1 MHNFELET
9 FMSLYDDK
17 TNDIIEYIKN
27 CSDKEIK
34 INDITNKYYR
44 YMYENNYDIYIE
56 LVKKKFEY
64 NEYKII
70 NYIITNDKY
79 SADKIIPAVEIY
91 KNNNWLEEDYNII
104 GKLLHINILRKEEDN
119 NMLYD
124 YAIKLYEYLNLNPEK
139 YDILAC
145 NGERIDIYCIY
156 KLLNYYKNKNYN
168 IKKDI
173 ISYIRL
179 NSRNYCLYDYYYS
192 NSYHSNN
199 PHIDIIT
206 KIIDFL
212 IDNNLDV
219 FTNKYNF
226 PLGIAYFKNW
236 DLLKKVLDIYVKNN
250 IKFNCNIKN
259 DNITILC
266 ENDLL
271 YIISKYFPLEAV
283 IYILDYCKENTQD
296 IYKKTKTGFNF
307 IDYII
312 ESNTIDVLK
321 YILSNN
327 YIITNNKLE
336 VYSPCHKCHNGEQH
350 ECNFHEIDTEFISM
364 KRYGVKLCDLDKV
377 TKDEYIMDYN
387 YSYFCPDESCE
398 ECIKFR
404 EKY

>member
-9 FMSLYDDK
+9 FMSLFDDK

-27 CSDKEIK
+27 CSDKEIIIKNISGNYHSK
-34 INDITNKYYR
+34 IVFGKKFDID
-44 YMYENNYDIYIE
+44 ME
-56 LVKKKFEY
+56 LVKKKFEC
-64 NEYKII
+64 NNYKII
-70 NYIITNDKY
+70 NKIISNGYI
-79 SADKIIPAVEIY
+79 SEDKIISAVEIY

-104 GKLLHINILRKEEDN
+104 GNLLRI
-119 NMLYD
+119 YD
-124 YAIKLYEYLNLNPEK
+124 YAIKLYEYLNLNPDK

-145 NGERIDIYCIY
+145 TGKIIDIHTIY

-173 ISYIRL
+173 VSYIRF
-179 NSRNYCLYDYYYS
+179 NVGHFYND
-192 NSYHSNN
+192 SYHIDESF
-199 PHIDIIT
+199 IDIIT
-206 KIIDFL
+206 KIVNFL

-236 DLLKKVLDIYVKNN
+236 DLLKKVLDIHIKNN
-250 IKFNCNIKN
+250 IPFNCNIKN
-259 DNITILC
+259 DNFTIFC
-266 ENDLL
+266 ENELL
-271 YIISKYFPLEAV
+271 YQISKYFPLEAV

-296 IYKKTKTGFNF
+296 IYKKTKSGFNF

-336 VYSPCHKCHNGEQH
+336 VYSPCHKCHNGEQR

-364 KRYGVKLCDLDKV
+364 KRYGVKLCDLDKIV
-377 TKDEYIMDYN
+377 KDEYIMDYN